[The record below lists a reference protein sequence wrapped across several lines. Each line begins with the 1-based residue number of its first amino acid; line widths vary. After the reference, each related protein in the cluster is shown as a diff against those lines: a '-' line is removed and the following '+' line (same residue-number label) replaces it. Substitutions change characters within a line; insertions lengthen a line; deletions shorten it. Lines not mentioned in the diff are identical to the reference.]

1 MDDNGRDDRGRGA
14 MLSESETIQNLM
26 QARSRIAAAAWLL
39 TRDYHASEDCF
50 QNVVLKAMT
59 KEVSFPNEAALI
71 SWAFVVIRR
80 DAMDWLARRGRKVA
94 VLDENVL
101 AILDRHQLSQSP
113 DAFRT
118 WALQECIATLSE
130 EGRRLL
136 QLRYFEGLRCQQVA
150 QRLSLS
156 LPAVYK
162 RLSRLHEGLASCVQG
177 KMNAVEG
184 GS

>member
-1 MDDNGRDDRGRGA
+1 

-50 QNVVLKAMT
+50 QNVLLKAMT
-59 KEVSFPNEAALI
+59 KEVSFPNQAALI

-80 DAMDWLARRGRKVA
+80 DAMDWLDRRGRKVA
-94 VLDENVL
+94 LLDENVM
-101 AILDRHQLSQSP
+101 AMMDRHDLSKST
-113 DAFRT
+113 ASLRT
-118 WALQECIATLSE
+118 AALQECIASLGE
-130 EGRRLL
+130 EGKRLL
-136 QLRYFEGLRCQQVA
+136 QLRYFDGLRCQQVA
-150 QRLSLS
+150 QRMSLS

-162 RLSRLHEGLASCVQG
+162 RLSRLHEGLAQCVQG
-177 KMNAVEG
+177 KMTAAEG

>member
-1 MDDNGRDDRGRGA
+1 

-59 KEVSFPNEAALI
+59 KEVSFPNQAALI
-71 SWAFVVIRR
+71 SWALVVIRR
-80 DAMDWLARRGRKVA
+80 DAMDWLDRRGRKVA
-94 VLDENVL
+94 MLDESVL
-101 AILDRHQLSQSP
+101 AVLDRHQLSQTAESLR
-113 DAFRT
+113 A
-118 WALQECIATLSE
+118 WALQECIASLGD
-130 EGRRLL
+130 EGKRLL

-150 QRLSLS
+150 QLLSLS

-162 RLSRLHEGLASCVQG
+162 RLSRLHEGLAHCVQG
-177 KMNAVEG
+177 KMTAAEG
-184 GS
+184 AS

>member
-101 AILDRHQLSQSP
+101 AILDRHQLSQSS

-118 WALQECIATLSE
+118 WALQECIASLSE